1 MLKVKDVDYLHDY
14 CLALLFS
21 DGVKKEV
28 NLEPYLKGEVFGT
41 LRDKSQFIQYGR
53 LHQPLNGPTVL
64 IWHPNFYI
72 ASEILSNSPQILKG
86 YIRKEVC
93 LCTDIPLLL

>member
-28 NLEPYLKGEVFGT
+28 NLEPYLKG
-41 LRDKSQFIQYGR
+41 
-53 LHQPLNGPTVL
+53 
-64 IWHPNFYI
+64 
-72 ASEILSNSPQILKG
+72 
-86 YIRKEVC
+86 
-93 LCTDIPLLL
+93 